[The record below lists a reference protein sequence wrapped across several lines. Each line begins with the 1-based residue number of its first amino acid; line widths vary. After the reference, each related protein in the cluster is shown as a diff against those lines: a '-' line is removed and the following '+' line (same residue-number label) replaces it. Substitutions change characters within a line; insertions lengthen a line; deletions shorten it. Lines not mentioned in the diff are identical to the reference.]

1 MNAQMH
7 LETTEKEDF
16 SQLLTLHHRELL
28 VYARTLTQNEAAAKD
43 IAQDAFVTAWEKM
56 SVFDVTKDFTSWMR
70 GIIRNKWREWIRKNN
85 RSVNHSEDELECY
98 EAQLRQLESTRTDG
112 GPSIYIRLESCLGKL
127 PEGQLIAIQYQY
139 RDGMKSEE
147 AAEKLSINS
156 STLRKRV
163 ERARQALKQCMQI
176 L

>member
-1 MNAQMH
+1 M
-7 LETTEKEDF
+7 K
-16 SQLLTLHHRELL
+16 LLLKT
-28 VYARTLTQNEAAAKD
+28 
-43 IAQDAFVTAWEKM
+43 
-56 SVFDVTKDFTSWMR
+56 
-70 GIIRNKWREWIRKNN
+70 
-85 RSVNHSEDELECY
+85 
-98 EAQLRQLESTRTDG
+98 
-112 GPSIYIRLESCLGKL
+112 SIYIRLESCLGKL